1 MMLTVVHFI
10 KSSKQ
15 QDVASNFIAQE
26 AILAN
31 HAILF
36 WQGVVVLPI
45 YSKDH
50 GN

>member
-10 KSSKQ
+10 KSRVTSKQ

-45 YSKDH
+45 YH